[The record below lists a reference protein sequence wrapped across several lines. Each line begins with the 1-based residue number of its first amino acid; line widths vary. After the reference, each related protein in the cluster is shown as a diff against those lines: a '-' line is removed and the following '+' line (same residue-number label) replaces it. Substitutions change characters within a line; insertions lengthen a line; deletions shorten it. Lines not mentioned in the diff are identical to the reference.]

1 MNKPFHPIRAY
12 VAITILLL
20 LIILPP
26 FFRVFFP
33 KVEKT
38 VPSDTDVIITL
49 TCTRE
54 YVQEQLLESVQIR
67 YINAKIDQTR
77 ITYSPLSIAAEKTIN
92 TDSEELLPS
101 TELTYFQTIQGA
113 EISQLEDR
121 TMITINQATIDQN
134 PDNKE
139 LQENYF
145 NNDRITQRIYF
156 TNRNFKCEET
166 TT

>member
-26 FFRVFFP
+26 FFRAFFP

-54 YVQEQLLESVQIR
+54 YAQEQLLESVQIR

-77 ITYSPLSIAAEKTIN
+77 ITYSPLTIAVEETIN
-92 TDSEELLPS
+92 TDEEELLPS
-101 TELTYFQTIQGA
+101 AELAYFQTIQGA
-113 EISQLEDR
+113 DISQLEDR
-121 TMITINQATIDQN
+121 TMITINQDTIDQN

-145 NNDRITQRIYF
+145 NSDRITQRLYF
-156 TNRNFKCEET
+156 TNRSFECEET